1 MEPSL
6 GVRAEPAY
14 HPCAFTRLGGWPTSI
29 RATGATSMCW
39 SGTTTVGS
47 SVTTANSARRPTPGS
62 CSPSGES
69 STKFHSP
76 SASPEDPQ

>member
-1 MEPSL
+1 METSL

-39 SGTTTVGS
+39 SGTATVGS
-47 SVTTANSARRPTPGS
+47 SATTANSARRPTLGS

-69 STKFHSP
+69 STEFHSP
-76 SASPEDPQ
+76 SASAEDPQ